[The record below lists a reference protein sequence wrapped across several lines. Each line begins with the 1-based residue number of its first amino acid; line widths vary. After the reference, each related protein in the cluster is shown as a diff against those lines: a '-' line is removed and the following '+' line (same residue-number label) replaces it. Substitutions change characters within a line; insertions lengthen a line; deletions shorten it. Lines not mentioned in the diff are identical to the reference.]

1 MFFQTIYQMM
11 TPGTDLSIHIRKVED
26 KLSVAVMPR
35 RNSLK
40 EEVQQKMVPLV
51 LSGNPYEL
59 DSAFLQAIM
68 QPLQKVQGL
77 LVNAE
82 NFEKQATQAAAS
94 GKNGKGSAPAESK
107 EAREKREKME
117 KLLTKADDAFK
128 NARYQET
135 LTWLRQARALAP
147 GEKQG
152 EIDSRMKEV
161 QKKADEGSLFAGMSP
176 EAQPTATR
184 TSQPENGIQP
194 AAPQSVPQSAP
205 QQAVSSTVYNQ
216 PEPSQP
222 AVRTTDRSGFRQPT
236 VQPAIFP
243 PQQHHPAAGQHGVS
257 RQPGMTGQPRTNGL
271 QPVTPETGF
280 AGENYPYPNGQQSF
294 DSFGFDPEEEDDRE
308 LVREDPYAEY
318 LDFPEEY
325 RMRDQAQQAEM
336 VYC

>member
-40 EEVQQKMVPLV
+40 EDFQQKMVPLV

-82 NFEKQATQAAAS
+82 NFEKQAAQAAAS
-94 GKNGKGSAPAESK
+94 GKNGKGSASAESK

-117 KLLTKADDAFK
+117 KLLAKADDAFK

-135 LTWLRQARALAP
+135 LTWLRQAQALAP

-176 EAQPTATR
+176 EAQPTATL

-194 AAPQSVPQSAP
+194 AP
-205 QQAVSSTVYNQ
+205 QQAVSSTAYNQ

-243 PQQHHPAAGQHGVS
+243 PQQPHPAAEQHGVN
-257 RQPGMTGQPRTNGL
+257 RQPGMTSQPRANGL
-271 QPVTPETGF
+271 QPVTAETVF
-280 AGENYPYPNGQQSF
+280 AGENYPYANGQQSF

-308 LVREDPYAEY
+308 LLREDPYAEY
-318 LDFPEEY
+318 LDF
-325 RMRDQAQQAEM
+325 RKNTG
-336 VYC
+336 

>member
-82 NFEKQATQAAAS
+82 NFEKQAAQAAAN

-205 QQAVSSTVYNQ
+205 QQA
-216 PEPSQP
+216 
-222 AVRTTDRSGFRQPT
+222 
-236 VQPAIFP
+236 
-243 PQQHHPAAGQHGVS
+243 HPAAGQHGVN

-280 AGENYPYPNGQQSF
+280 AGENYPYANGQQSF

-308 LVREDPYAEY
+308 LLREDPYAEY

>member
-1 MFFQTIYQMM
+1 M

-82 NFEKQATQAAAS
+82 NFEKQAAQAAAS

-135 LTWLRQARALAP
+135 LTWLRQVRALAP

-205 QQAVSSTVYNQ
+205 QQA
-216 PEPSQP
+216 
-222 AVRTTDRSGFRQPT
+222 
-236 VQPAIFP
+236 
-243 PQQHHPAAGQHGVS
+243 HPAAGQHGVN

-280 AGENYPYPNGQQSF
+280 VGKDYPYANGQQSF

>member
-1 MFFQTIYQMM
+1 M

-82 NFEKQATQAAAS
+82 NFEKQAAQAAAS

-205 QQAVSSTVYNQ
+205 QQA
-216 PEPSQP
+216 
-222 AVRTTDRSGFRQPT
+222 
-236 VQPAIFP
+236 
-243 PQQHHPAAGQHGVS
+243 HPAAGQHGVN

-280 AGENYPYPNGQQSF
+280 VGKDYPYANGQQSF

>member
-82 NFEKQATQAAAS
+82 NFEKQAAQAAAN

-117 KLLTKADDAFK
+117 KLLAKADDAFK

-176 EAQPTATR
+176 EAQPAATR

-194 AAPQSVPQSAP
+194 AAPQPVP
-205 QQAVSSTVYNQ
+205 
-216 PEPSQP
+216 
-222 AVRTTDRSGFRQPT
+222 
-236 VQPAIFP
+236 
-243 PQQHHPAAGQHGVS
+243 H
-257 RQPGMTGQPRTNGL
+257 
-271 QPVTPETGF
+271 
-280 AGENYPYPNGQQSF
+280 
-294 DSFGFDPEEEDDRE
+294 
-308 LVREDPYAEY
+308 
-318 LDFPEEY
+318 
-325 RMRDQAQQAEM
+325 
-336 VYC
+336 

>member
-40 EEVQQKMVPLV
+40 EDFQQKMVPLV

-82 NFEKQATQAAAS
+82 NFEKQAAQAAAS
-94 GKNGKGSAPAESK
+94 GKNGKGSASAESK

-117 KLLTKADDAFK
+117 KLLAKADDAFK

-135 LTWLRQARALAP
+135 LTWLRQAQALAP

-176 EAQPTATR
+176 EAQPTATL

-194 AAPQSVPQSAP
+194 AP
-205 QQAVSSTVYNQ
+205 QQAVSSTAYNQ

-243 PQQHHPAAGQHGVS
+243 PQQPHPAAEQHGVNW
-257 RQPGMTGQPRTNGL
+257 QPGMTSQPRANGL
-271 QPVTPETGF
+271 QPVTAETVF
-280 AGENYPYPNGQQSF
+280 AGENYPYANGQQSF

-308 LVREDPYAEY
+308 LLREDPYAEY

>member
-40 EEVQQKMVPLV
+40 EDFQQKIVPLV

-82 NFEKQATQAAAS
+82 NFEKQAAQAAAS
-94 GKNGKGSAPAESK
+94 GKNGKGSASAESK

-117 KLLTKADDAFK
+117 KLLAKADDAFK

-135 LTWLRQARALAP
+135 LTWLRQAQALAP

-176 EAQPTATR
+176 EAQPTATL

-194 AAPQSVPQSAP
+194 AP
-205 QQAVSSTVYNQ
+205 QQAVSSTAYNQ

-243 PQQHHPAAGQHGVS
+243 PQQPHPAAEQHGVN
-257 RQPGMTGQPRTNGL
+257 RQPGMTSQPRANGL
-271 QPVTPETGF
+271 QPVTAETVF
-280 AGENYPYPNGQQSF
+280 AGENYPYANGQQSF

-308 LVREDPYAEY
+308 LLREDPYAEY

>member
-40 EEVQQKMVPLV
+40 EDFQQKMVPLV

-82 NFEKQATQAAAS
+82 NFEKQAAQAAAS
-94 GKNGKGSAPAESK
+94 GKNGKGSASAESK

-117 KLLTKADDAFK
+117 KLLAKADDAFK

-135 LTWLRQARALAP
+135 LTWLRQAQALAP

-176 EAQPTATR
+176 EAQPTATL

-194 AAPQSVPQSAP
+194 AP
-205 QQAVSSTVYNQ
+205 QQAVSSTAYNQ

-243 PQQHHPAAGQHGVS
+243 PQQPHPAAEQHGVN
-257 RQPGMTGQPRTNGL
+257 RQPGMTSQPRANGL
-271 QPVTPETGF
+271 QPVTAETVF
-280 AGENYPYPNGQQSF
+280 AGENYPYANGQQSF

-308 LVREDPYAEY
+308 LLREDPYAEY

>member
-82 NFEKQATQAAAS
+82 NFEKQAAQAAAS

-117 KLLTKADDAFK
+117 KLLAKADDAFK

-205 QQAVSSTVYNQ
+205 QQA
-216 PEPSQP
+216 
-222 AVRTTDRSGFRQPT
+222 
-236 VQPAIFP
+236 
-243 PQQHHPAAGQHGVS
+243 HPAAGQHGVN

-280 AGENYPYPNGQQSF
+280 VGKDYPYANGQQSF

>member
-82 NFEKQATQAAAS
+82 NFEKQAAQAAAS

-176 EAQPTATR
+176 EAQPTATW

-205 QQAVSSTVYNQ
+205 QQA
-216 PEPSQP
+216 
-222 AVRTTDRSGFRQPT
+222 
-236 VQPAIFP
+236 
-243 PQQHHPAAGQHGVS
+243 HPAAGQHGVN

-280 AGENYPYPNGQQSF
+280 VGKDYPYANGQQSF

>member
-40 EEVQQKMVPLV
+40 EDFQQKMVPLV

-82 NFEKQATQAAAS
+82 NFEKQAAQAAAS
-94 GKNGKGSAPAESK
+94 GKNGKGSASAESK

-117 KLLTKADDAFK
+117 KLLAKADDAFK

-135 LTWLRQARALAP
+135 LTWLRQAQALAP

-176 EAQPTATR
+176 EAQPTATL

-194 AAPQSVPQSAP
+194 AP
-205 QQAVSSTVYNQ
+205 QQAVSSTAYNQ

-243 PQQHHPAAGQHGVS
+243 PQQPHPAAEQHGVN
-257 RQPGMTGQPRTNGL
+257 RQPGMTSQPRANGL
-271 QPVTPETGF
+271 QPVTAETVF
-280 AGENYPYPNGQQSF
+280 AGENYPYANGQQSF

-308 LVREDPYAEY
+308 LLREDPYAEY

-336 VYC
+336 

>member
-82 NFEKQATQAAAS
+82 NFEKQAAQAAAS

-117 KLLTKADDAFK
+117 KLLAKADDAFK

-176 EAQPTATR
+176 EAQPAATR
-184 TSQPENGIQP
+184 TS
-194 AAPQSVPQSAP
+194 
-205 QQAVSSTVYNQ
+205 Q

-236 VQPAIFP
+236 VQPAMFP
-243 PQQHHPAAGQHGVS
+243 PQQPHPAAGQHGVN
-257 RQPGMTGQPRTNGL
+257 RQPGMTSQPRTNGL
-271 QPVTPETGF
+271 QPVTPEMGF
-280 AGENYPYPNGQQSF
+280 AGENYPYANGQQSF

-308 LVREDPYAEY
+308 LLREDPYAEY

-325 RMRDQAQQAEM
+325 RMRDQAQQAERM
-336 VYC
+336 YC

>member
-1 MFFQTIYQMM
+1 M

-40 EEVQQKMVPLV
+40 EDFQQKMVPLV

-82 NFEKQATQAAAS
+82 NFEKQAAQAAAS
-94 GKNGKGSAPAESK
+94 GKNGKGSASAESK

-117 KLLTKADDAFK
+117 KLLAKADDAFK

-135 LTWLRQARALAP
+135 LTWLRQAQALAP

-176 EAQPTATR
+176 EAQPTATL

-194 AAPQSVPQSAP
+194 AP
-205 QQAVSSTVYNQ
+205 QQAVSSTAYNQ

-243 PQQHHPAAGQHGVS
+243 PQQPHPAAEQHGVN
-257 RQPGMTGQPRTNGL
+257 RQPGMTSQPRANGL
-271 QPVTPETGF
+271 QPVTAETVF
-280 AGENYPYPNGQQSF
+280 AGENYPYANGQQSF

-308 LVREDPYAEY
+308 LLREDPYAEY

>member
-82 NFEKQATQAAAS
+82 NFEKQAAQAAANS
-94 GKNGKGSAPAESK
+94 KNGKGSAPAESK

-117 KLLTKADDAFK
+117 KLLAKADDAFK
-128 NARYQET
+128 SAKYQET
-135 LTWLRQARALAP
+135 LTWLRQARALAT
-147 GEKQG
+147 GGKQG

-176 EAQPTATR
+176 EAQPAATR
-184 TSQPENGIQP
+184 T
-194 AAPQSVPQSAP
+194 
-205 QQAVSSTVYNQ
+205 
-216 PEPSQP
+216 SQP

-236 VQPAIFP
+236 VQPAMFP
-243 PQQHHPAAGQHGVS
+243 PQQPHPAAGQHGVN

-280 AGENYPYPNGQQSF
+280 AGKDYPYANGQQSF

-308 LVREDPYAEY
+308 LLREDPYAEY

-325 RMRDQAQQAEM
+325 RMRDQAQQAERM
-336 VYC
+336 YC

>member
-82 NFEKQATQAAAS
+82 NFEKQAAQAAAN

-117 KLLTKADDAFK
+117 KLLAKADDAFK
-128 NARYQET
+128 SARYQET
-135 LTWLRQARALAP
+135 LTWLRQARALAT
-147 GEKQG
+147 GGKQG

-176 EAQPTATR
+176 EAQPAATR
-184 TSQPENGIQP
+184 T
-194 AAPQSVPQSAP
+194 
-205 QQAVSSTVYNQ
+205 
-216 PEPSQP
+216 SQP
-222 AVRTTDRSGFRQPT
+222 AVRTTDRSGFRQTT
-236 VQPAIFP
+236 VQPAMFP
-243 PQQHHPAAGQHGVS
+243 PQQPHPAAGQHGVN

-271 QPVTPETGF
+271 QPVTAETVF
-280 AGENYPYPNGQQSF
+280 AGENYAYANGQQSF

-308 LVREDPYAEY
+308 LLREDPYAEY

>member
-82 NFEKQATQAAAS
+82 NFEKQAAQAAAS

-205 QQAVSSTVYNQ
+205 QQA
-216 PEPSQP
+216 
-222 AVRTTDRSGFRQPT
+222 
-236 VQPAIFP
+236 
-243 PQQHHPAAGQHGVS
+243 HPAAGQHGVN

-280 AGENYPYPNGQQSF
+280 VGKDYPYANGQQSF

>member
-1 MFFQTIYQMM
+1 M

-40 EEVQQKMVPLV
+40 EDFQQKMVPLV

-82 NFEKQATQAAAS
+82 NFEKQAAQAAAS
-94 GKNGKGSAPAESK
+94 GKNGKGSASAESK

-117 KLLTKADDAFK
+117 KLLAKADDAFK

-135 LTWLRQARALAP
+135 LTWLRQAQALAP

-176 EAQPTATR
+176 EAQPTATL

-194 AAPQSVPQSAP
+194 AP
-205 QQAVSSTVYNQ
+205 QQAVSSTAYNQ

-243 PQQHHPAAGQHGVS
+243 PQQPHPAAEQHGVN
-257 RQPGMTGQPRTNGL
+257 RQPGMTSQPRANGL
-271 QPVTPETGF
+271 QPVTAETVF
-280 AGENYPYPNGQQSF
+280 AGEKLPVCQRAAVF
-294 DSFGFDPEEEDDRE
+294 
-308 LVREDPYAEY
+308 
-318 LDFPEEY
+318 
-325 RMRDQAQQAEM
+325 
-336 VYC
+336 

>member
-26 KLSVAVMPR
+26 KQSVAVMPR

-40 EEVQQKMVPLV
+40 EDFQQKMVPLV

-82 NFEKQATQAAAS
+82 NFEKQAAQAAAS
-94 GKNGKGSAPAESK
+94 GKNGKGSASAESK

-117 KLLTKADDAFK
+117 KLLAKADDAFK

-135 LTWLRQARALAP
+135 LTWLRQAQALAP

-176 EAQPTATR
+176 EAQPTATL

-194 AAPQSVPQSAP
+194 AP
-205 QQAVSSTVYNQ
+205 QQAVSSTAYNQ

-243 PQQHHPAAGQHGVS
+243 PQQPHPAAEQHGVN
-257 RQPGMTGQPRTNGL
+257 RQPGMTSQPRANGL
-271 QPVTPETGF
+271 QPVTAETVF
-280 AGENYPYPNGQQSF
+280 AGENYPYANGQQSF

-308 LVREDPYAEY
+308 LLREDPYAEY

>member
-82 NFEKQATQAAAS
+82 NFEKQAAQAAAN

-117 KLLTKADDAFK
+117 KLLAKADDAFK

-152 EIDSRMKEV
+152 EIDSRMK
-161 QKKADEGSLFAGMSP
+161 KYRKRRMKAACLRECH
-176 EAQPTATR
+176 R
-184 TSQPENGIQP
+184 KRN
-194 AAPQSVPQSAP
+194 
-205 QQAVSSTVYNQ
+205 
-216 PEPSQP
+216 
-222 AVRTTDRSGFRQPT
+222 RW
-236 VQPAIFP
+236 
-243 PQQHHPAAGQHGVS
+243 
-257 RQPGMTGQPRTNGL
+257 QPGQASRKMEYNRLLRNLFHSRLPNRLFPL
-271 QPVTPETGF
+271 QFITSRNRPSRP
-280 AGENYPYPNGQQSF
+280 
-294 DSFGFDPEEEDDRE
+294 
-308 LVREDPYAEY
+308 
-318 LDFPEEY
+318 
-325 RMRDQAQQAEM
+325 
-336 VYC
+336 

>member
-77 LVNAE
+77 LVSAE
-82 NFEKQATQAAAS
+82 NFEKQAAQAAAS

-117 KLLTKADDAFK
+117 KLLAKADDAFK
-128 NARYQET
+128 NARYQES
-135 LTWLRQARALAP
+135 LTWLRQARALAH

-152 EIDSRMKEV
+152 EIDGRMKEV

-176 EAQPTATR
+176 EAQPAATR
-184 TSQPENGIQP
+184 TS
-194 AAPQSVPQSAP
+194 
-205 QQAVSSTVYNQ
+205 YNQ

-222 AVRTTDRSGFRQPT
+222 TVRTTDRSGFRQPT

-243 PQQHHPAAGQHGVS
+243 PQQPHPAAGQHGVN
-257 RQPGMTGQPRTNGL
+257 RQPGMIGQPRANGL
-271 QPVTPETGF
+271 QPVTAETVF
-280 AGENYPYPNGQQSF
+280 AGENYPYANGQQSF
-294 DSFGFDPEEEDDRE
+294 YSFGFDPEEEDDRE
-308 LVREDPYAEY
+308 LLREDPYAEY

>member
-82 NFEKQATQAAAS
+82 NFEKQAAQAAAS

-117 KLLTKADDAFK
+117 KLLSKADDAFK

-184 TSQPENGIQP
+184 TSQPENRIQP

-205 QQAVSSTVYNQ
+205 QQ
-216 PEPSQP
+216 P
-222 AVRTTDRSGFRQPT
+222 
-236 VQPAIFP
+236 
-243 PQQHHPAAGQHGVS
+243 HPAAGQHGVN

-280 AGENYPYPNGQQSF
+280 AGKDYPYANGQQSF

>member
-1 MFFQTIYQMM
+1 M

-82 NFEKQATQAAAS
+82 NFEKQAAQAAAS

-117 KLLTKADDAFK
+117 KLLAKADDAFK

-176 EAQPTATR
+176 EAQPAATR

-194 AAPQSVPQSAP
+194 AAPQPVPQSAP
-205 QQAVSSTVYNQ
+205 QQA
-216 PEPSQP
+216 
-222 AVRTTDRSGFRQPT
+222 
-236 VQPAIFP
+236 
-243 PQQHHPAAGQHGVS
+243 HPAAGQHGVN

-280 AGENYPYPNGQQSF
+280 VGKDYPYANGQQSF

>member
-82 NFEKQATQAAAS
+82 NFEKQAAQAAAS

-184 TSQPENGIQP
+184 TSQPENRIQP

-205 QQAVSSTVYNQ
+205 QQ
-216 PEPSQP
+216 P
-222 AVRTTDRSGFRQPT
+222 
-236 VQPAIFP
+236 
-243 PQQHHPAAGQHGVS
+243 HPAAGQHGVN

-280 AGENYPYPNGQQSF
+280 VGKDYPYANGQQSF

>member
-1 MFFQTIYQMM
+1 M

-51 LSGNPYEL
+51 LSGNPHEL

-82 NFEKQATQAAAS
+82 NFEKQAAQAAAS
-94 GKNGKGSAPAESK
+94 GKT
-107 EAREKREKME
+107 ARAVRLRKARKPVKAGKME
-117 KLLTKADDAFK
+117 KLLAKADDAFK

-176 EAQPTATR
+176 EAQPAATR
-184 TSQPENGIQP
+184 TSQPENGTQP
-194 AAPQSVPQSAP
+194 AAPQPVPQSAP

-236 VQPAIFP
+236 VQPAMFP
-243 PQQHHPAAGQHGVS
+243 PQQPI
-257 RQPGMTGQPRTNGL
+257 RQR
-271 QPVTPETGF
+271 
-280 AGENYPYPNGQQSF
+280 
-294 DSFGFDPEEEDDRE
+294 DSM
-308 LVREDPYAEY
+308 A
-318 LDFPEEY
+318 
-325 RMRDQAQQAEM
+325 
-336 VYC
+336 

>member
-82 NFEKQATQAAAS
+82 NFEKQAAQAAAS

-205 QQAVSSTVYNQ
+205 QQA
-216 PEPSQP
+216 
-222 AVRTTDRSGFRQPT
+222 
-236 VQPAIFP
+236 
-243 PQQHHPAAGQHGVS
+243 HPAAGQHGVN

-280 AGENYPYPNGQQSF
+280 VGKDYPYANGQQSF

-308 LVREDPYAEY
+308 LVREAPYAEY